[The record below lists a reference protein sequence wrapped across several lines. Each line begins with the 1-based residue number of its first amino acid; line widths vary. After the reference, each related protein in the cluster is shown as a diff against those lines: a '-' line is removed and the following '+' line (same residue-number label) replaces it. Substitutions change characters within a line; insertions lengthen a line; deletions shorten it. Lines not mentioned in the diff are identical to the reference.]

1 MTISKHTCKVGKAN
15 SHGNSLKCTI
25 PQQVA
30 TALNITYEDSLKWI
44 IQEEDEKITVTVEK
58 LLL

>member
-1 MTISKHTCKVGKAN
+1 MNTSTHTCKVGKAN

-30 TALNITYEDSLKWI
+30 SALNITYEDSLKWI
-44 IQEEDEKITVTVEK
+44 IEEKEGEITVTVEK